1 MSKIIL
7 GNNTNSNNMT
17 NNTNDLF
24 TTSDNTTNKTSIEEI
39 SINNLIKEIYI
50 LNQKLTELK
59 SFNIIEPKFQK
70 LSSLKKTQKNLEN
83 NIAEI
88 KSALSLEIKKNEIS
102 QEHKKVLMN
111 EIAQKII
118 DIESKINFY
127 TKNFSNFNSV
137 ELIKYIYEN
146 KLIYNSDILSI
157 QQIENI
163 SEQKNYVNN
172 DNEIKKILKEKEV
185 NKISENII
193 EKNIMEKNLQ
203 KNQIE

>member
-1 MSKIIL
+1 MSKIIF
-7 GNNTNSNNMT
+7 GNNTNSNNMI

-24 TTSDNTTNKTSIEEI
+24 TTSENTTNKTNIEEI

-70 LSSLKKTQKNLEN
+70 LSSLKNTQKNLEN

-157 QQIENI
+157 QQ
-163 SEQKNYVNN
+163 
-172 DNEIKKILKEKEV
+172 
-185 NKISENII
+185 
-193 EKNIMEKNLQ
+193 
-203 KNQIE
+203 